1 MFMVNVGKYAS
12 PMDPTGKG
20 ANQCHRGPR
29 KSAQFARDFF
39 PSQEIEGLIKGL

>member
-12 PMDPTGKG
+12 PMDPMGKG
-20 ANQCHRGPR
+20 ANQRHRGATKTCPICHGI
-29 KSAQFARDFF
+29 F